1 VLGRAAAASIWPVLI
16 TRFVMS
22 IVLARIDN
30 RLIHG
35 QVLETWVPFTHANCI
50 VVANDQIAALAFQ
63 RTMMEAAVP
72 RSIRVVIGT
81 IEEIAQLFAAGE
93 FVPSRVLLLFSSSGD
108 ALRACRQGIP
118 FADLNLG
125 NMHGG
130 EGKQRFSCTIALDGE
145 DIENLAAI
153 EDVGVRIVSQCIPSE
168 REQGWR
174 KLIHAGQ
181 G

>member
-1 VLGRAAAASIWPVLI
+1 
-16 TRFVMS
+16 MS

-35 QVLETWVPFTHANCI
+35 QVLETWVPYTHANCI
-50 VVANDQIAALAFQ
+50 VVADDQVAALTFQ
-63 RTMMEAAVP
+63 RAMMEAAVP

-81 IEEIAQLFAAGE
+81 IDEVARRFAAGE
-93 FVPSRVLLLFSSSGD
+93 FSPCRVLLLFSSSGD

-130 EGKQRFSCTIALDGE
+130 EGKRRFSCTIALDGE

-153 EDVGVRIVSQCIPSE
+153 EDTGVHIVSQCLPLE

-174 KLIHAGQ
+174 KLIHAEQ

>member
-1 VLGRAAAASIWPVLI
+1 
-16 TRFVMS
+16 MS

-35 QVLETWVPFTHANCI
+35 QVLETWVPYTHANCI
-50 VVANDQIAALAFQ
+50 VVANDQVAALPFQ
-63 RTMMEAAVP
+63 RAMMEAAVP

-81 IEEIAQLFAAGE
+81 IEEVARLFDVGDLT
-93 FVPSRVLLLFSSSGD
+93 PDRVLLLFSSSND
-108 ALRACRQGIP
+108 ALRARRHGIP

-145 DIENLAAI
+145 DIENLAAM
-153 EDVGVRIVSQCIPSE
+153 EETGVRIVSQCIPSE

-174 KLIHAGQ
+174 KLIRTEQ